1 MAATNAFC
9 LERSNMEPDKSAV
22 TSLVQVERVTEQVS
36 VIRLNRP
43 DRLSALSFPMVAAL
57 HDA

>member
-1 MAATNAFC
+1 
-9 LERSNMEPDKSAV
+9 MEPDKSAV

-43 DRLSALSFPMVAAL
+43 DRLNALSFPMVAAL